1 MITRGAAIARAL
13 EWFDSGGLRDTLAR
27 RVAYR
32 TESQRPDRR
41 AELAAYLEDG
51 LAPAL
56 AAMGFAWRL
65 VDDEGSPAPFLI
77 AERIEDP
84 ALTTVLSYGHGD
96 VVGGQEGKWRAGRS
110 PWDVTIEGERWY
122 GRGTADNKGQH
133 SVNLAALGQVLAG
146 RGKLGFNVKLIVE
159 TGEELGSPG
168 LHALCEREREALAA
182 DVFIASDGPRLVAGR
197 PTLFLGSRGAFNFDL
212 TVRLRDGAHHSGN
225 WGGLLANPATIL
237 ANAIASLVD
246 ARGRIVID
254 ALRTPPIPASV
265 AEALAAIEPG
275 EAGGPAIDRDW
286 GEPGRSPAE
295 RVFASNVLEV
305 LALGSGDPERS
316 VNAIPARAAAYL
328 QLRFVPGC
336 EPEGFTAALR
346 AHLDAHGFACVEV
359 TPAKSATM
367 RATRLDPAHPW
378 VGRVAKSIERTTGAP
393 PAILP
398 GIGGSL
404 PNDCFADVLGLPT
417 IWIPHSYPGCMQHA
431 PDEHLL
437 APIAREALAIM
448 TGLWY
453 DLGES
458 VAA

>member
-96 VVGGQEGKWRAGRS
+96 V
-110 PWDVTIEGERWY
+110 
-122 GRGTADNKGQH
+122 
-133 SVNLAALGQVLAG
+133 
-146 RGKLGFNVKLIVE
+146 
-159 TGEELGSPG
+159 
-168 LHALCEREREALAA
+168 
-182 DVFIASDGPRLVAGR
+182 AGR

-265 AEALAAIEPG
+265 AEALA
-275 EAGGPAIDRDW
+275 
-286 GEPGRSPAE
+286 
-295 RVFASNVLEV
+295 
-305 LALGSGDPERS
+305 
-316 VNAIPARAAAYL
+316 
-328 QLRFVPGC
+328 
-336 EPEGFTAALR
+336 
-346 AHLDAHGFACVEV
+346 
-359 TPAKSATM
+359 
-367 RATRLDPAHPW
+367 
-378 VGRVAKSIERTTGAP
+378 
-393 PAILP
+393 
-398 GIGGSL
+398 
-404 PNDCFADVLGLPT
+404 
-417 IWIPHSYPGCMQHA
+417 
-431 PDEHLL
+431 
-437 APIAREALAIM
+437 IM